1 MSDNREVNISDEAV
15 EILAR
20 REYELIA
27 DHDDEFPSWDDVVR
41 DPAWAATVRDCRDDA
56 RRILEAAAPII
67 AAVAWD
73 EGSEAEFDRGKFDPL
88 PTNPYRKDTLSD
100 L

>member
-1 MSDNREVNISDEAV
+1 MNISDEAV

-56 RRILEAAAPII
+56 RKILEAAAPHLM
-67 AAVAWD
+67 AAALEDAADAAANFDLESVTQNSLRAR
-73 EGSEAEFDRGKFDPL
+73 AES
-88 PTNPYRKDTLSD
+88 YRAAGVVE
-100 L
+100 